1 MSTTSAYV
9 TTHTIAPIG
18 LLDVPMIK
26 QGFEIL
32 DDDGMPT
39 GDYMT
44 IKQKCTDPVYG
55 LNGGAYMYQTS
66 PDGDFVSFGYEFS
79 PSRAKGINGV
89 DDYTRAHGQA
99 EAMGLVEVSDFT
111 LPLQPNNYVILDQS
125 SWQEF
130 MSVNPT
136 WQSEEA

>member
-1 MSTTSAYV
+1 MSTTNAYV

-32 DDDGMPT
+32 DGGGLPT

-55 LNGGAYMYQTS
+55 LNMGAYVYRTS
-66 PDGDFVSFGYEFS
+66 PDGNFVSFGYEFS

-99 EAMGLVEVSDFT
+99 EAMGLVEVSDFA
-111 LPLQPNNYVILDQS
+111 LPLQPNSYAILDQT

-136 WQSEEA
+136 WQNEET